1 MLRYAPRHPLAGR
14 KGAHHERYCQ
24 FQLHRLRSVLSASVR
39 RSLRSETTDWLSPFR
54 RSLRPWRRPPPRP
67 GNPACQCH
75 RPGVSTSAPFPSGSG
90 PSAVRRG
97 SVVCSPC
104 CIFPNGHGCQ
114 FFRRPWLFL
123 FPASVAWDAVSRQS
137 VYAGTTAAG
146 VDRTSIGRGP
156 THTTYPLGDILT
168 AGVWGKFS
176 SLRQPSASAVVRKR
190 T

>member
-1 MLRYAPRHPLAGR
+1 MSQMSIPTASA
-14 KGAHHERYCQ
+14 AVCA
-24 FQLHRLRSVLSASVR
+24 SASVR

-67 GNPACQCH
+67 GNPALSMPSTWSEH
-75 RPGVSTSAPFPSGSG
+75 FRPLSLRQRSF
-90 PSAVRRG
+90 RRPEG

-104 CIFPNGHGCQ
+104 CIFHNGHGCQ

-156 THTTYPLGDILT
+156 THTTYPLGDIL
-168 AGVWGKFS
+168 
-176 SLRQPSASAVVRKR
+176 QPESGENFPPCGSPAPLQW
-190 T
+190 